1 MHAATA
7 VLFWFRGGADMLD
20 DGAVDNVL
28 EVRLGGFRGGL
39 GVAGRGGFGD
49 EVFEDGLLGVALVGE

>member
-1 MHAATA
+1 
-7 VLFWFRGGADMLD
+7 MLD